1 MCGIAGVFEFAGTGE
16 VDPAVLVA
24 MRDTMIH
31 RGPDGEGL
39 FMSGDRKLGL
49 AHRRLSIVDLDG
61 GHQPMAG
68 AGGLMLVFNGEIYN
82 FPRLKASLESEGVRF
97 ETSCDTEVIL
107 KLYEKHGRDCVEH
120 LDGMF
125 AFALWDPSRQEVF
138 FARDRVGEKPFYWS
152 SEGGRFL
159 FGSEIKAI
167 LQHPAITPEVNEAA
181 VGPYLTNLV
190 TTAPET
196 LYRGIFKLQPGFA
209 GYCGRG
215 GVTTYAYGPV
225 FGGRKAGTS
234 SFGDASKN
242 VKDLLERSVSDR
254 LMADVPVGVLLSGG
268 LDSSTIVG
276 LLRDKAPGIATFSVG
291 FEGRVDIDERSEARR
306 AAKHFGTD
314 HHEVEVSGEEARA
327 FLAGLVHHQDEPLA
341 DPVCMPL
348 NFVCELAAKQGV
360 KVVMAGEGADEL
372 FWGYPGYSK
381 ILDRERELRA
391 LLAAPGSISKIGAG
405 VGSLMRSP
413 RLVELMDGIASGR
426 PLPLHMPLG
435 MTRRQRASLL
445 GAAQPAYSGWSPPAG
460 GESKGGDPIET
471 LFWDTQEY
479 EFGLRLP
486 ELLLMRIDRFSMAN
500 SVEARVPFL
509 APELVDYAYPLPLD
523 FKWKQGVTK
532 RVLRE
537 SLGDVVP
544 SWILERPKRGFG
556 APVDEWFSGDL
567 LASFERLI
575 DTDSVRR
582 FFQPDAVRRMLYSK
596 GRGSTQARWSL
607 WSVFNFA
614 LWHRYWIEG
623 LPIEEIVP
631 VTAGTASR

>member
-1 MCGIAGVFEFAGTGE
+1 MCGIAGIFEYNGTGE
-16 VDPAVLVA
+16 VDPDVLVA
-24 MRDTMIH
+24 MRDTMVH
-31 RGPDGEGL
+31 RGPDGEGYYV
-39 FMSGDRKLGL
+39 STDRQLGL
-49 AHRRLSIVDLDG
+49 AHRRLSIVDLAG

-68 AGGLMLVFNGEIYN
+68 TGGLMLVFNGEIYN
-82 FPRLKASLESEGVRF
+82 YPRLKAGLESEGVRF
-97 ETSCDTEVIL
+97 DTSCDTEVIL
-107 KLYEKHGRDCVEH
+107 KLYEKYGRDCVKH

-125 AFALWDPSRQEVF
+125 AFALWDPSREEVF

-152 SEGGRFL
+152 AQGGRFL

-167 LQHPAITPEVNEAA
+167 LRHPAMTPEVNEAA

-196 LYRGIFKLQPGFA
+196 LYRGIFKLRPGFA
-209 GYCGRG
+209 GVCGRN
-215 GVTTYAYGPV
+215 GVSIYPYGPV
-225 FGGRKAGTS
+225 FGGRRTRAA
-234 SFGDASKN
+234 SFSEASMR
-242 VKDLLERSVSDR
+242 VRELLEKSVNDR

-276 LLRDKAPGIATFSVG
+276 MLQDKAPGIATFSVG

-314 HHEVEVSGEEARA
+314 HHEVEVTGGEARS
-327 FLAGLVHHQDEPLA
+327 FLAGLVHYQDEPLA

-348 NFVCELAAKQGV
+348 HFVCGLAAKQGV

-372 FWGYPGYSK
+372 FWGYPGYTK
-381 ILDRERELRA
+381 ILEREWGLRT
-391 LLAAPGSISKIGAG
+391 LLAAPGSLSKAGAG
-405 VGSLMRSP
+405 VASLMRSP
-413 RLVELMDGIASGR
+413 RLVELMEGFASGR

-435 MTRRQRASLL
+435 MTRRQREALL
-445 GAAQPAYSGWSPPAG
+445 GEPQPADSGWSPPDGSAG
-460 GESKGGDPIET
+460 SGTDPIET

-509 APELVDYAYPLPLD
+509 APELVEYAYPLPLD

-532 RVLRE
+532 RVLRQ
-537 SLGDVVP
+537 SLEGVVP
-544 SWILERPKRGFG
+544 SWILERSKRGFG
-556 APVDEWFSGDL
+556 APVEEWFSGDL
-567 LASFERLI
+567 LLSFERLI

-582 FFQPDAVRRMLYSK
+582 FFEPEAVRRMLYSK

-623 LPIEEIVP
+623 HPIEEIIPKVLQ
-631 VTAGTASR
+631 AGSR